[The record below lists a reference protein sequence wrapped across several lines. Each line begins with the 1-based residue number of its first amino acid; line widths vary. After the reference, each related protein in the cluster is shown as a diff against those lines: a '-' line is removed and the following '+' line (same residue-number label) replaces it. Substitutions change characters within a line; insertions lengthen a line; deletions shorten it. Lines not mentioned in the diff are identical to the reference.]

1 MALKIFVNDGARH
14 SRIKDHVSHNSYR
27 KMNFGNDKGC
37 LMIHFWHICKTLDDF
52 WMLLGIWE
60 FLVPWKLANIV
71 LTLKKGKKEDLVN
84 YRPHSVSLQWLV
96 KIMEKIIQGGVGKHL
111 EDNTTRDLWEEGPA
125 YQAWFAF
132 MTR

>member
-1 MALKIFVNDGARH
+1 
-14 SRIKDHVSHNSYR
+14 
-27 KMNFGNDKGC
+27 
-37 LMIHFWHICKTLDDF
+37 
-52 WMLLGIWE
+52 MLLGIWE
-60 FLVPWKLANIV
+60 FLVPRKLANIV
-71 LTLKKGKKEDLVN
+71 LTLKKGKKEDPVN